1 MLVGIIAVA
10 GAATLLGIMPSLQK
24 QVLVDGLP
32 MNSLMAYTNLI
43 ITLVSLGM
51 ALLKKRSLRAR
62 PVQAIQAVLMGTV
75 GMLLTALLLN
85 NAYLYLPVGV
95 AIMLNFLYPTV
106 VCVVMGTVFRQ
117 GFTKLQVAAIVSSIA
132 GMAFLA
138 GKGGD
143 LHPMGL
149 LFALVSAFTYGGYLI
164 ANEKG
169 PANELPI
176 ETKLFYVSLPGTV
189 IFWILA
195 PATHTLAAPVGGGI
209 GWLYVL
215 GSGLFTVGGYFLMMY
230 GIHRMGASTA
240 AFVSM
245 LEPIVSVVF
254 GTIWFHD
261 PITAG
266 VVVGGILVLA
276 SILLIAIDGAH
287 PPRRSAPKGCACGR

>member
-1 MLVGIIAVA
+1 MLVGILAVA

-43 ITLVSLGM
+43 ITLVSLAM
-51 ALLKKRSLRAR
+51 ALAKKRSLRAR
-62 PVQAIQAVLMGTV
+62 PAQAVQAVLMGTV

-85 NAYLYLPVGV
+85 NAYLYLSVGV

-169 PANELPI
+169 PANLLPI
-176 ETKLFYVSLPGTV
+176 ETKLFYVSLPGTI
-189 IFWILA
+189 IFWLLA
-195 PATHTLAAPVGGGI
+195 PATHTLAVPAGGGM

-230 GIHRMGASTA
+230 GISRMGASMA

-254 GTIWFHD
+254 GTIWFRD

-266 VVVGGILVLA
+266 VVAGGLLVLS
-276 SILLIAIDGAH
+276 SILLIAIDGAQKA
-287 PPRRSAPKGCACGR
+287 RRGEE

>member
-254 GTIWFHD
+254 GSIWFHD

-287 PPRRSAPKGCACGR
+287 PPRRSAPKGCAGT

>member
-1 MLVGIIAVA
+1 MLIGILSVA
-10 GAATLLGIMPSLQK
+10 GAATLMGIMPSLQK

-32 MNSLMAYTNLI
+32 MNSLMFYTNFI
-43 ITLVSLGM
+43 ISLVSLAM

-62 PVQAIQAVLMGTV
+62 PGQLLQAVLMGTA
-75 GMLLTALLLN
+75 GMLVTAVLLN
-85 NAYLYLPVGV
+85 TAYLYLPVGM

-106 VCVVMGTVFRQ
+106 VCLVMGTVFKQ
-117 GFTKLQVAAIVSSIA
+117 GFTKLQVGAIVASIA
-132 GMAFLA
+132 GMIFLA

-143 LHPMGL
+143 VQLIGIVA
-149 LFALVSAFTYGGYLI
+149 ALASAFTYGGYLI

-189 IFWILA
+189 LFGVLA
-195 PATHTLAAPVGGGI
+195 PLTHTLAAPAAGT

-230 GIHRMGASTA
+230 GISRLGASTS

-254 GTIWFHD
+254 GTIWFGD
-261 PITAG
+261 PVTVG
-266 VVVGGILVLA
+266 VAVGGALVLT
-276 SILLIAIDGAH
+276 SILLIAIDGSRKAKL
-287 PPRRSAPKGCACGR
+287 AAGK

>member
-1 MLVGIIAVA
+1 MLVGIFAVA

-117 GFTKLQVAAIVSSIA
+117 GFTKLQAAAIVSSIA

-149 LFALVSAFTYGGYLI
+149 LFALASAFTYGGYLI

-215 GSGLFTVGGYFLMMY
+215 GSAH
-230 GIHRMGASTA
+230 I
-240 AFVSM
+240 
-245 LEPIVSVVF
+245 SVD
-254 GTIWFHD
+254 GTN
-261 PITAG
+261 
-266 VVVGGILVLA
+266 
-276 SILLIAIDGAH
+276 
-287 PPRRSAPKGCACGR
+287 

>member
-1 MLVGIIAVA
+1 MLF
-10 GAATLLGIMPSLQK
+10 
-24 QVLVDGLP
+24 
-32 MNSLMAYTNLI
+32 
-43 ITLVSLGM
+43 
-51 ALLKKRSLRAR
+51 RS
-62 PVQAIQAVLMGTV
+62 
-75 GMLLTALLLN
+75 
-85 NAYLYLPVGV
+85 
-95 AIMLNFLYPTV
+95 
-106 VCVVMGTVFRQ
+106 
-117 GFTKLQVAAIVSSIA
+117 
-132 GMAFLA
+132 
-138 GKGGD
+138 
-143 LHPMGL
+143 
-149 LFALVSAFTYGGYLI
+149 GYLI

-169 PANELPI
+169 PANKLPL

-195 PATHTLAAPVGGGI
+195 PATHTLAAPVGGDI

-287 PPRRSAPKGCACGR
+287 PPRRNP

>member
-117 GFTKLQVAAIVSSIA
+117 GFTKLQVAAIISSIA

-169 PANELPI
+169 PANELPL

-287 PPRRSAPKGCACGR
+287 PPRRSAPKGCAGT